1 MVTVSQKEFQRVKV
15 IENAVAGRLRV
26 SEAARLLQLSERQ
39 VQRLKRRYRPDS
51 VAWVHHGNRG
61 RPMPWA
67 LPAAQRGMI
76 LELARGK
83 YVGFN
88 DCHLCQKLH
97 SEEHL
102 SVSRESVRRILR
114 RAKLASP
121 QKRRPRQY
129 RARRLR
135 RPRFGMMVL
144 TDASRHDWLEGRGP
158 ELTLV
163 GFQDDATSQILSA
176 HFQLEAENTLGY
188 MRAAHAMVTTH
199 GVPLSLYRDRHGIFQ
214 RNDPHWTV
222 AEQLAGKQCP
232 TQLGRALE
240 ELGIQQIPAYSPQ
253 AKGRIERAWRTCQ
266 DRLVSELRLAQA
278 CDLDSA
284 NQVLARFCADY
295 NQRFAVPAREA
306 QRDFRSLPPR
316 FDLDRCLSFR
326 YQRVVGPDHVIT
338 FGVHS
343 IALPPLPS
351 KRGYAGD
358 SVELSHHLDGLL
370 LISYRKVLLLSLLSP
385 LLLLEHADRRPAP
398 RTSRQKSKT
407 PMPRIYNLGGRPAL
421 AAVT

>member
-1 MVTVSQKEFQRVKV
+1 MSQKEFQRVKV
-15 IENAVAGRLRV
+15 IENAAGGKLSVR
-26 SEAARLLQLSERQ
+26 EASRLLQLSERQ
-39 VQRLKRRYRPDS
+39 VQRLQRRYQPDS
-51 VAWVHHGNRG
+51 VGWVQHGNRG
-61 RPMPWA
+61 RSMPWA
-67 LPAAQRGMI
+67 LPLPQKQLI
-76 LELARGK
+76 LTLARGK
-83 YVGFN
+83 YQGFN
-88 DCHLCQKLH
+88 DSHLTEKLRI
-97 SEEHL
+97 EEGL
-102 SVSRESVRRILR
+102 AVSRETVRRLLR
-114 RAKLASP
+114 AAKLPSP
-121 QKRRPRQY
+121 QKRRPRRY

-158 ELTLV
+158 ELTLI

-188 MRAAHAMVTTH
+188 MRAAHAMITTH

-214 RNDPHWTV
+214 RNDLHWTV

-253 AKGRIERAWRTCQ
+253 AKGRMERAWRTCQ
-266 DRLVSELRLAQA
+266 DRLVSELRLAHA
-278 CDLDSA
+278 CDLASA
-284 NQVLARFCADY
+284 NHVLARFCADY

-306 QRDFRSLPPR
+306 QRDFRTLPAG
-316 FDLDRCLSFR
+316 FDLDHCLSLR

-338 FGVHS
+338 FGAHS
-343 IALPPLPS
+343 IALPALPS

-358 SVELSHHLDGLL
+358 AVELSHHLNGMLL
-370 LISYRKVLLLSLLSP
+370 VSYRKLLLLSLWLP
-385 LLLLEHADRRPAP
+385 LPLLEHADRRPAP
-398 RTSRQKSKT
+398 RLSGQKIKK